1 MKGLFEERIA
11 YKPFEYPEYYTE
23 GWLKQAQAFWLH
35 TEIPMQS
42 DVKDWKENLKPHEKN
57 LVGNI
62 LLGFAQ
68 TECAVSDYW
77 TGMVTQWFPKHEIRQ
92 MAMMFGSQETI
103 HATAYSY
110 LNETLGLED
119 FEAFLHE
126 PATAN
131 KFELLM
137 QAGSNHT
144 PEILGGIGAESDIAR
159 EEVARSLAI
168 FSAFA
173 EGVSLYSSFAVLY
186 SFQLRNLLKGIGQQM
201 KWSVRDESL
210 HSRMGCYLFNHMC
223 QEYPELRNQSKDAII
238 NAAKLIVELEE
249 KFIDKMFEGGD
260 LENLKAKDL
269 KNFIRARANEKL
281 EELGYLGSFE
291 YDKESASNL
300 DWFYHLTGG
309 HTHTDFF
316 AMRSTDYS
324 KAGEDDD
331 WDDLEFTTSD
341 FIGSNGNSTKT
352 AEINYHTLNK

>member
-1 MKGLFEERIA
+1 MGLFDPRIA
-11 YKPFEYPEYYTE
+11 YKPFEYPEYYSE

-35 TEIPMQS
+35 TEIPMS
-42 DVKDWKENLKPHEKN
+42 GDVKDWNEKLTSAEKN

-77 TGMVTQWFPKHEIRQ
+77 TQKVVNWFPKHEIQQ

-103 HATAYSY
+103 HAVAYSY

-126 PATAN
+126 PATAER
-131 KFELLM
+131 FENLV
-137 QAGSNHT
+137 AYDGT
-144 PEILGGIGAESDIAR
+144 DPVGIGK
-159 EEVARSLAI
+159 SLAI

-173 EGVSLYSSFAVLY
+173 EGVSLYSAFAVLY

-210 HSRMGCYLFNHMC
+210 HSKMGCQLFRHMC
-223 QEYPELRNQSKDAII
+223 KENANLLEDCRDDVIT
-238 NAAKLIVELEE
+238 AAKTMLESEE
-249 KFIDKMFEGGD
+249 KYIDKMFELGD
-260 LENLKAKDL
+260 IENLRAYDL
-269 KNFIRARANEKL
+269 KQFIRKRLNEKL
-281 EELGYLGSFE
+281 QELGYFDLGE
-291 YDKESASNL
+291 YFAFDENASENL

-316 AMRSTDYS
+316 AVRPTDYS
-324 KAGEDDD
+324 KANEGEDFEDI
-331 WDDLEFTTSD
+331 W
-341 FIGSNGNSTKT
+341 
-352 AEINYHTLNK
+352 

>member
-1 MKGLFEERIA
+1 MGLFDERIP

-35 TEIPMQS
+35 TEIPMS
-42 DVKDWKENLKPHEKN
+42 GDVKDWNEKLTKEERN

-77 TGMVTQWFPKHEIRQ
+77 TQKVVGWFPKHEIQQ
-92 MAMMFGSQETI
+92 MAMIFGSQETI
-103 HATAYSY
+103 HAVAYSY

-126 PATAN
+126 PATAER
-131 KFELLM
+131 FENLVSYD
-137 QAGSNHT
+137 GSD
-144 PEILGGIGAESDIAR
+144 PSGIG
-159 EEVARSLAI
+159 RSLAI

-173 EGVSLYSSFAVLY
+173 EGVSLYSAFAVLY

-210 HSRMGCYLFNHMC
+210 HSKMGCKLFRHMC
-223 QEYPELRNQSKDAII
+223 EEQPGLLENCREEVIE
-238 NAAKLIVELEE
+238 AAKAMLKAEE
-249 KFIDKMFEGGD
+249 NYIDKMFELGD
-260 LENLKAKDL
+260 IENLKAHDL
-269 KNFIRARANEKL
+269 KQFIRKRLNEKL
-281 EELGYLGSFE
+281 FELGYTDLGSYFSF
-291 YDKESASNL
+291 DESGAEQL

-316 AMRSTDYS
+316 AVRPTDYS
-324 KAGEDDD
+324 KANEGEDFEDI
-331 WDDLEFTTSD
+331 W
-341 FIGSNGNSTKT
+341 
-352 AEINYHTLNK
+352 

>member
-1 MKGLFEERIA
+1 MGLFDNRIA

-35 TEIPMQS
+35 TEIPMS
-42 DVKDWKENLKPHEKN
+42 GDVKDWNEKLTKAEKN

-77 TGMVTQWFPKHEIRQ
+77 TQKVVSWFPKHEIQQ

-103 HATAYSY
+103 HAVAYSY

-126 PATAN
+126 PATAERFDN
-131 KFELLM
+131 LVSYD
-137 QAGSNHT
+137 GSD
-144 PEILGGIGAESDIAR
+144 PVEIG
-159 EEVARSLAI
+159 RSLAI

-173 EGVSLYSSFAVLY
+173 EGVSLYSAFAVLY

-210 HSRMGCYLFNHMC
+210 HSRMGCKLFRHMC
-223 QEYPELRNQSKDAII
+223 EEKDFL
-238 NAAKLIVELEE
+238 KESCKPHIVEAAHVMHDAEM
-249 KFIDKMFEGGD
+249 KYIDKMFEAGD
-260 LENLKAKDL
+260 IEGLKSYDL
-269 KNFIRARANEKL
+269 KQFIKKRLNEKL
-281 EELGYLGSFE
+281 VELGYKDFAKE
-291 YDKESASNL
+291 FKYDKEAAEKL

-316 AMRSTDYS
+316 AIRPTDYS
-324 KAGEDDD
+324 KANEGEDFENI
-331 WDDLEFTTSD
+331 W
-341 FIGSNGNSTKT
+341 
-352 AEINYHTLNK
+352 

>member
-1 MKGLFEERIA
+1 MAKLFELRIP
-11 YKPFEYPEYYTE
+11 YKPFEFPIYYQE

-35 TEIPMQS
+35 TEIPMQG
-42 DVKDWKENLKPHEKN
+42 DVKDWNENLKPHEKN

-77 TGMVTQWFPKHEIRQ
+77 TTMVTNWFPKHEIKQ

-119 FEAFLHE
+119 FKAFLHE
-126 PATAN
+126 PTIAN
-131 KFELLM
+131 KFEFLINTKDVYTYKDL
-137 QAGSNHT
+137 AKSS
-144 PEILGGIGAESDIAR
+144 AVR

-186 SFQLRNLLKGIGQQM
+186 SFQLRNLLKGVGQQM

-210 HSRMGCYLFNHMC
+210 HSKMGCQLFRHMC
-223 QEYPELRNQSKDAII
+223 DEYPDLLESVESKVFE
-238 NAAKLIVELEE
+238 AAKLMVEMEL
-249 KFIDKMFEGGD
+249 KFIDKMFEMGD
-260 LENLKAKDL
+260 LENLNKEDL
-269 KNFIRARANEKL
+269 KNFILKRTNEKIH
-281 EELGYLGSFE
+281 ELGYTNISGKYFQ
-291 YDKESASNL
+291 YDEKSAENL

-309 HTHTDFF
+309 VTHTDFF
-316 AMRSTDYS
+316 AIRPTDYS
-324 KAGEDDD
+324 KAGEDDN
-331 WDDLEFTTSD
+331 WDDIF
-341 FIGSNGNSTKT
+341 
-352 AEINYHTLNK
+352 

>member
-1 MKGLFEERIA
+1 MALFVERIE

-35 TEIPMQS
+35 TEISMQS
-42 DVKDWKENLKPHEKN
+42 DLKDWNENLNKSEKH

-77 TGMVTQWFPKHEIRQ
+77 TTFVTKWFPKHEIKH

-119 FEAFLHE
+119 FKGFLHE
-126 PATAN
+126 PTISS

-137 QAGSNHT
+137 STGSRWTHN
-144 PEILGGIGAESDIAR
+144 ELAIDSNAR
-159 EEVARSLAI
+159 LDVAKSLAI

-210 HSRMGCYLFNHMC
+210 HSKMGCRLFNHMC
-223 QEYPELRNQSKDAII
+223 EEYPSLKEDSKDAIL
-238 NAAKLIVELEE
+238 NAAILMVEMEMN
-249 KFIDKMFEGGD
+249 FIDKMFEQGD
-260 LENLKAKDL
+260 LENLKKKDL
-269 KNFIRARANEKL
+269 KNFIYRRANEKL
-281 EELGYLGSFE
+281 DELGYESIFT
-291 YDKESASNL
+291 YDESSADQL
-300 DWFYHLTGG
+300 EWFYHLTGG

-316 AMRSTDYS
+316 AIRSTDYS
-324 KAGEDDD
+324 KAGEEDN
-331 WDDLEFTTSD
+331 WDDIF
-341 FIGSNGNSTKT
+341 
-352 AEINYHTLNK
+352 